1 MRELSSAAQK
11 RGFACGIIRIKGGRE
26 KDQGDLGIT
35 VHEIAF
41 VLPKA
46 ISVRVKKQLWYK
58 GFAEREGCS
67 AFSRDKEPRTVCG
80 FKRGFADEHKRI
92 GSKISHLTPALPV

>member
-46 ISVRVKKQLWYK
+46 ISVRK
-58 GFAEREGCS
+58 GKPDVRLRLGGNFREG
-67 AFSRDKEPRTVCG
+67 V
-80 FKRGFADEHKRI
+80 
-92 GSKISHLTPALPV
+92 KITLT